1 MRTAPGDDHPDLR
14 DAVAADGGAIARIK
28 LATWNAA
35 YRGLF
40 PDAVLDALDADREAA
55 EWGAYAAAPPPD
67 ERLRVAELDG
77 AIVGYARTEPSPDPD
92 LAGAGEVA
100 GLYVDV
106 PWWGRGIG
114 RVLLAD
120 AVAGL
125 RAAGHDEIVLW
136 HFVGNDRARRT
147 YEAAGFAPDGA
158 RRPVPEC
165 AVDEV
170 RLRLRR

>member
-1 MRTAPGDDHPDLR
+1 MRTPSESDRVHLR
-14 DAVAADGGAIARIK
+14 VAGAADGAAIARIK

-35 YRGLF
+35 YRGLL
-40 PDAVLDALDADREAA
+40 PDGVLDALDAGREAA
-55 EWGAYAAAPPPD
+55 EWGAYAAAAPPG
-67 ERLRVAELDG
+67 ERLRIAQLGD

-92 LAGAGEVA
+92 AAGAGEVA

-136 HFVGNDRARRT
+136 HFVGNARARRT
-147 YEAAGFAPDGA
+147 YAAAGFAPDGA

-165 AVDEV
+165 GVDEV
-170 RLRLRR
+170 RLRLRG

>member
-1 MRTAPGDDHPDLR
+1 MGSAPGDHRLHVR
-14 DAVAADGGAIARIK
+14 DATAADGAAIGRIK
-28 LATWNAA
+28 VATWEAA
-35 YRGLF
+35 YRGLL
-40 PDAVLDALDADREAA
+40 PDAALDALDADREGA
-55 EWGAYAAAPPPD
+55 EWGAYAAAPPPG

-77 AIVGYARTEPSPDPD
+77 VVVGYARSEPSPDRDVP
-92 LAGAGEVA
+92 GAGEVA

-114 RVLLAD
+114 RALLVD
-120 AVAGL
+120 AVDGL
-125 RAAGHDEIVLW
+125 RAAGHHEIVLW
-136 HFVGNDRARRT
+136 HFVGNDRARRA

-165 AVDEV
+165 GVDEV